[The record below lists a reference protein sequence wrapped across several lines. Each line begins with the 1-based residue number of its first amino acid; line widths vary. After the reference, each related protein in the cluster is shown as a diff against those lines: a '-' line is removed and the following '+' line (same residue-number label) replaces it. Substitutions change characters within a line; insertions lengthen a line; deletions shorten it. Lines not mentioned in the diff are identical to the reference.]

1 MYTPFYSQYLFSP
14 TIIRGN
20 PQPASGPTA
29 ATFFKH
35 KYMKL
40 ICKRLGR
47 AEVTQLRGRFRHAID
62 VYIKRR
68 RVICL
73 SSATILDR
81 NKKG

>member
-14 TIIRGN
+14 TKIRGN

-29 ATFFKH
+29 TTFFKR

-47 AEVTQLRGRFRHAID
+47 AEVTQLRGGFRQAID
-62 VYIKRR
+62 VYIKEAP
-68 RVICL
+68 CDL
-73 SSATILDR
+73 SEQCYDT
-81 NKKG
+81 